1 VVDFLSPSLYIAVHL
16 CWGVWHPKW
25 CTLLRWGGNHA
36 LAASVTELERIAAY
50 LDQYTRQL
58 EAKLQR
64 AL

>member
-1 VVDFLSPSLYIAVHL
+1 
-16 CWGVWHPKW
+16 
-25 CTLLRWGGNHA
+25 
-36 LAASVTELERIAAY
+36 LAASVTELERIAVY

>member
-1 VVDFLSPSLYIAVHL
+1 
-16 CWGVWHPKW
+16 
-25 CTLLRWGGNHA
+25 